1 MSKSV
6 IKFVAIALT
15 AAILSVV
22 TALLP
27 VPVIDSQ
34 SPDHLPLTPGVV
46 MAQSPP
52 RVNRSEQEWQRVYE
66 LMPDL
71 PRENQYIDR
80 VTGAPVPNSTLV
92 TRLIHYH
99 LFIKSRAPN
108 YRLDWKLT
116 LADYLDA
123 NEWISPSLYSSAD
136 TLQPNPLNGDK
147 AAIGGLNR
155 AQRDQLVTAL
165 VSIFSGNSPSSD
177 STSGNSTSAPSGDRP
192 SSNTISPVQS
202 VAPSPSSS
210 PAPVQTQPGAAQLLL
225 P

>member
-15 AAILSVV
+15 ATILSVIA
-22 TALLP
+22 ALLP
-27 VPVIDSQ
+27 VPMVDSR
-34 SPDHLPLTPGVV
+34 SPERLPLTPGVV
-46 MAQSPP
+46 MAQSSSGT
-52 RVNRSEQEWQRVYE
+52 NRSEQEWRRVYE
-66 LMPDL
+66 LMPEL
-71 PRENQYIDR
+71 PREDQYVDR
-80 VTGAPVPNSTLV
+80 VTGLPVQNSTLV
-92 TRLIHYH
+92 TRLIRYH

-136 TLQPNPLNGDK
+136 TLRPNPLNGDK
-147 AAIGGLNR
+147 AAIGQLNR
-155 AQRDQLVTAL
+155 AQRDQLVTVL
-165 VSIFSGNSPSSD
+165 VSIFSRD
-177 STSGNSTSAPSGDRP
+177 STSGNSASDHSGDRP
-192 SSNTISPVQS
+192 GGNLINSGQPA
-202 VAPSPSSS
+202 APSPIYS